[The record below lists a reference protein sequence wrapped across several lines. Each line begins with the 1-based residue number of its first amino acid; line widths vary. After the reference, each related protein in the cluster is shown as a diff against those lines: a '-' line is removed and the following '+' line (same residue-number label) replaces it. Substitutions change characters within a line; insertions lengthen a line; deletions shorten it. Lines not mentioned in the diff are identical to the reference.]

1 MFDLSILSGY
11 LPDLAYGALV
21 TVLIFFIAAI
31 ISLIVGILFAVVILY
46 GPTSARFAVR
56 ALHWPLMGTPL
67 LLQLFLIYY
76 GLSQIGVR
84 IPAIWTGIFGI
95 GLHFAAYNADIFR
108 TAILTIDKGQT
119 EAARSLGFG
128 KFETL
133 RYVVVPQAL
142 RNSLNQIANNLLAMI
157 KDVSLVSIL
166 GITELVHAAQQGI
179 SATYKPFEFYF
190 AVGAIYYALNMVL
203 ELALRQLE
211 RNLELQR

>member
-1 MFDLSILSGY
+1 MLDLFILSGY
-11 LPDLAYGALV
+11 LSDLAHGALV
-21 TVLIFFIAAI
+21 TVVIFFIAAI
-31 ISLIVGILFAVVILY
+31 ISLVAGIQFAVVMLY
-46 GPTSARFAVR
+46 GPASARFAVR
-56 ALHWPLMGTPL
+56 ALHWPVMGTPL

-84 IPAIWTGIFGI
+84 IPAIWTGILGV

-133 RYVVVPQAL
+133 RYVLVPQAL

-203 ELALRQLE
+203 ELALRQME

>member
-1 MFDLSILSGY
+1 MFELAVLSDY
-11 LPDLAYGALV
+11 LPELAHGALV
-21 TVLIFFIAAI
+21 TISIFLTSAI
-31 ISLIVGILFAVVILY
+31 ISVVAGVFFAVGILY
-46 GPTSARFAVR
+46 GPTSLRLAVR

-84 IPAIWTGIFGI
+84 IPAIWTGIIGI
-95 GLHFAAYNADIFR
+95 GLHFAAYNADVFK

-119 EAARSLGFG
+119 EGARSLGFS

-133 RYVVVPQAL
+133 LYVIVPQAL
-142 RNSLNQIANNLLAMI
+142 RDSLNQVANNLLAMI

-203 ELALRQLE
+203 ELTLRQLE
-211 RNLELQR
+211 RKLELQR